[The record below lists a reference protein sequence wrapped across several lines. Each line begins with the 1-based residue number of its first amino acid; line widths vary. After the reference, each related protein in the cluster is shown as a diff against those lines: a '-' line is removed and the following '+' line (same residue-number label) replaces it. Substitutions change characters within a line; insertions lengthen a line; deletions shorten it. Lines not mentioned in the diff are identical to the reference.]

1 MSSLDLPRLVLLLR
15 PSLSGSLD
23 FSDVSERRS
32 IHAWP
37 CWHVAC
43 CCVAGWDQTN
53 SSRPDHHRLDFE
65 EAISMDQIFTAINAA
80 LCGIISLGLIG
91 AILSHRVKDGVII
104 KTGLILLAVGF
115 AAISARLLD
124 GVTVSDVMA
133 LERALF
139 LVSAGLSIVILG
151 YLRKKSNPKKLHRRE
166 SDFVEM
172 DQAELSKVH
181 GGHK

>member
-1 MSSLDLPRLVLLLR
+1 
-15 PSLSGSLD
+15 
-23 FSDVSERRS
+23 
-32 IHAWP
+32 
-37 CWHVAC
+37 
-43 CCVAGWDQTN
+43 
-53 SSRPDHHRLDFE
+53 
-65 EAISMDQIFTAINAA
+65 MDQIFTAINAA